1 MLWFVIIQGGVVQ
14 NNEAVDMLDSPE
26 GQNASDIAAYRLA
39 RENGYSVSDAVKYF
53 VGSPELK
60 LAILLESVLKQEFV

>member
-1 MLWFVIIQGGVVQ
+1 MQS
-14 NNEAVDMLDSPE
+14 EAQDMLNSPE
-26 GQNASDIAAYRLA
+26 GENASDLAAYRLA

-60 LAILLESVLKQEFV
+60 LAILLDSILKSEFV